1 MKYICGTD
9 FERARRAGFR
19 STVREGIMK
28 KTRER
33 MRLKGQLRMYM
44 QWPLIMTVLLAAVN
58 IWIYVIDRKAG
69 VIMSLFVIVYFAI
82 AGALYF
88 YNRSLLFA
96 DLVQFSAQ
104 YKGVENRLLKEL
116 AIPYAITLEDG
127 HILWK
132 NDCFAA
138 LMEGQKREKY
148 LNRIIPEIHSG
159 MFPKNDMEHVELEV
173 SFKDRDYQV
182 ELRRVSVEGFSE
194 KEEVLQIPEE
204 QEFFIAVYMKDVTEL
219 NAYIRE
225 NEEQRMIAG
234 LIYIDNYDEV
244 MESVEEVRQSLLVA
258 LIDRK
263 INKYIGDVDG
273 IVKKMEKDKYFVVI
287 RKESYKKIKEDK
299 FSLLEEVKQV
309 NIGNARSATL
319 SIGLGLNTATYA
331 LSYQY
336 ARVAIDL
343 ALARGGDQAVIKD
356 CNGIT
361 YFGGK
366 KEQTAKNTRVKARVK
381 AEALREF
388 IVTRDQVIV
397 MGHKIA
403 DPDSFGACMGI
414 YRAAVSLEKKA
425 HIVINEVTGSV
436 RPLYDEI
443 LESPAYE
450 DDIFLTS
457 DQALDY
463 INDNTMVIVVDTNK
477 PQMTECPE
485 LLRRSR
491 MTAVL
496 DHHRQSSM
504 SIENAVISYV
514 EPYSSSTC
522 EMVAEVLQYIVDD
535 IKFPSVEADCLYAGI
550 MIDTR
555 NFMNRTGVRTFEA
568 AAFLRR
574 CGADITRVRK
584 MFRDDIESY
593 RAKAEAVRMA
603 EVYRSQYAI
612 AQCPSDIESPTV
624 LAAQAAN
631 ELLDISGIKASFV
644 LTVYEGKIFLSAR
657 SIDEVNVQIIAEKLG
672 GGGHINS
679 AGAQFDHTNI
689 DEAVKTLKQT
699 IDQMIKEGD
708 I

>member
-1 MKYICGTD
+1 
-9 FERARRAGFR
+9 
-19 STVREGIMK
+19 
-28 KTRER
+28 
-33 MRLKGQLRMYM
+33 
-44 QWPLIMTVLLAAVN
+44 
-58 IWIYVIDRKAG
+58 
-69 VIMSLFVIVYFAI
+69 
-82 AGALYF
+82 
-88 YNRSLLFA
+88 
-96 DLVQFSAQ
+96 
-104 YKGVENRLLKEL
+104 
-116 AIPYAITLEDG
+116 
-127 HILWK
+127 
-132 NDCFAA
+132 
-138 LMEGQKREKY
+138 
-148 LNRIIPEIHSG
+148 
-159 MFPKNDMEHVELEV
+159 
-173 SFKDRDYQV
+173 
-182 ELRRVSVEGFSE
+182 
-194 KEEVLQIPEE
+194 
-204 QEFFIAVYMKDVTEL
+204 MKDVTEL
-219 NAYIRE
+219 NSYIRE
-225 NEEQRMIAG
+225 NEDQRLIAG

-263 INKYIGDVDG
+263 INKYIGDIDG
-273 IVKKMEKDKYFVVI
+273 IVKKLEKDKYFIVI
-287 RKESYKKIKEDK
+287 KKESYRKIEADK
-299 FSLLEEVKQV
+299 FSLLEDVKQV

-319 SIGLGLNTATYA
+319 SIGLGLNTSTYA
-331 LSYQY
+331 QSYNY

-356 CNGIT
+356 CKGIT

-388 IVTRDQVIV
+388 IVAKDQVIV
-397 MGHKIA
+397 MGHKIGDA
-403 DPDSFGACMGI
+403 DSLGACMGI
-414 YRAAVSLEKKA
+414 YRAAVELEKKA
-425 HIVINEVTGSV
+425 HVVINEITTSV

-443 LESPAYE
+443 AGSPAYGK
-450 DDIFLTS
+450 DIFLTS
-457 DQALDY
+457 EQALDY
-463 INDNTMVIVVDTNK
+463 VTDNTMVVVVDTNK

-485 LLRRSR
+485 LLKCSK
-491 MTAVL
+491 TIAVL
-496 DHHRQSSM
+496 DHHRQSSNV
-504 SIENAVISYV
+504 IENAVLSYV
-514 EPYSSSTC
+514 EPYSSSTS

-584 MFRDDIESY
+584 MFRDDMESY

-603 EVYRSQYAI
+603 EVYRDEYAI
-612 AQCPSDIESPTV
+612 AQSPGDIESPTV

-644 LTVYEGKIFLSAR
+644 LTIYEGRIYLSAR

-679 AGAQFDHTNI
+679 AGAQFDHTNMHQAI
-689 DEAVKTLKQT
+689 KVLKET
-699 IDQMIKEGD
+699 IDQMIEEGD